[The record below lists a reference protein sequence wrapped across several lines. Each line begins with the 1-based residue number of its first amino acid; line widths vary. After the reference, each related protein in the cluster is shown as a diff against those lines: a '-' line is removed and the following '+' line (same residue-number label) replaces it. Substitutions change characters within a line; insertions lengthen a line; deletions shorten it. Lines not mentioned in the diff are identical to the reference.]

1 MGHSNKQQ
9 RVLSVLCSSESDSES
24 DSRVPTV
31 TSINCIFDRITCFSI
46 TTVKINR
53 MLILDSLKQC
63 GSGYNRGRKFLPRS
77 SLYFNWSWSV
87 GEGWMVHREPIVRVR
102 ISPWDSDQ
110 GENFGTKSEEKTR
123 NSRTRNWIG
132 WLIRVHFV
140 SELDYKDSLR

>member
-87 GEGWMVHREPIVRVR
+87 GEGW
-102 ISPWDSDQ
+102 PWTDRK
-110 GENFGTKSEEKTR
+110 GENFTLRLGSRWKLRHEKW
-123 NSRTRNWIG
+123 NSKFPYSKLD
-132 WLIRVHFV
+132 WLTNQSSFCKWVG
-140 SELDYKDSLR
+140 L